1 MTDSNL
7 WNKFKD
13 GDKSAIEKIYFSNYE
28 KLLYYGLKFS
38 DDYHLI
44 EDCIQDLFIYL
55 IKNKK
60 SLGSTNHIGYY
71 LFKSLRR
78 LIINKLKSVKFS
90 INNELVI
97 KELDSRVAQLEK
109 YSKLKTENIDILK
122 MLEEL
127 PARQKEIIYLKYS
140 NGLKNQEIADV
151 LQIKNQTVR
160 NLLCKGLKTLKN
172 KIEGVKTKSKEH
184 KSLFVN
190 ILLSFF

>member
-1 MTDSNL
+1 
-7 WNKFKD
+7 
-13 GDKSAIEKIYFSNYE
+13 
-28 KLLYYGLKFS
+28 
-38 DDYHLI
+38 
-44 EDCIQDLFIYL
+44 
-55 IKNKK
+55 
-60 SLGSTNHIGYY
+60 
-71 LFKSLRR
+71 
-78 LIINKLKSVKFS
+78 
-90 INNELVI
+90 
-97 KELDSRVAQLEK
+97 
-109 YSKLKTENIDILK
+109 